1 MVTIML
7 NLHGYQETKLI
18 YTGTR
23 TLVYGAIQCSTGKP
37 AIVKVLRNP
46 HPSFNELV
54 HFRNQYV
61 ITHHLNSPYIVQ
73 PLALEPY
80 GNGYALVMPDLGA
93 IALGEYWQKS
103 SRSLTEFLHIAIQL
117 ADALHYLGQQRIIH
131 KDIKPAN
138 IIIHPETKQVKLVD
152 FSISTLLTK
161 EEQQQINPNVL
172 EGTLAYISPEQTGR
186 MNRGIDY
193 RTDFYSLGVTFYE
206 LLTGHLPFTSD
217 DPMELIH
224 CHIAKMPPLLGNRE
238 QGPAISRG
246 AEEIKNT
253 PTPYTLHP
261 TPCTLHPTSQVIA
274 NIVLKLMAKNAEDRY
289 QSALGLKHDLERC
302 RQELETTGKITSFQV
317 GEMDRSDRF
326 CIPEKLYG
334 RAREVQALLDAFE
347 RVANPPQAW
356 TGENEALPEIEV
368 MLVAGFSGI
377 GKTAVINEVHKPI
390 VKQRGYFIKGKF
402 DQFNRNIPFSAIVQ
416 AFRDLMEQLLAESDI
431 EIANWQQKI
440 RKALG
445 VQGRVIIDVI
455 PELERIISPQPP
467 VPELAGSA
475 AQNRFNLLFSN
486 FLRVLATKE
495 HPLVLFLDDLQWAD
509 SASLNLLKL
518 LMADSE
524 TGYLLILGAYRDNEV
539 FSTHPLML
547 TLNEIQQQGA
557 NINTLTLSPLTQADI
572 NHLVADALL
581 CDLDIAAPLSQL
593 IYQKT
598 QGNPFFTTHFLQGLY
613 KDGWIT
619 FNPDALYWQCNLSQ
633 VRQLALTDNVVEFMV
648 GRLRKLPE
656 VTQEVLKLAAC
667 IGNQFDLETLA
678 IACDRAISE
687 VAAHLWTAL
696 PEGFVVPQSETY
708 KLFQGGEAKHS
719 ESQSFM
725 SSDESIAGMLPPY
738 MAVKYRF
745 LHDRIQQA
753 AYSLI
758 PEPLKQSTHLKIGQK
773 LLDKFAEQDPENRI
787 FELVNQLNY
796 GQHLI
801 TDLQQ
806 RIHLAQLNF
815 TAGEKAKNSTAYQ
828 AAAIYLGVGMQ
839 LLGNNGWDC
848 DYILTRNLYTLATE
862 VAYLNGDFAEME
874 MLARFVLRH
883 GQTLLD
889 KITVYETLIVAH
901 IVQNQQL
908 LAVKTAL
915 SVLQQLG
922 ISLPEQPT
930 TADFTQGLESVNQK
944 LQGCPIEDLVN
955 LPLISDRNIAAGMRI
970 LASIFSAAYVTVPAL
985 VPLIAFK
992 IVNLSIQSGNAPDSA
1007 FGYSLHGLILCGVLG
1022 DIKSGYAYGKVAHS
1036 LLERGQAKGYQAK
1049 VREIFATFIQHWQE
1063 SLHATLPLLMQSYQ
1077 DGLEEGDLEFSG
1089 YSLSNYA
1096 YHSLWLGKNLK
1107 DLAQEIASHNEAL
1120 AKINQNVAQTHHKIH
1135 WQTLLNLLGE
1145 VENPQ
1150 ILVGQVYDA
1159 TAMQSWHEEKGDL
1172 TGLAF
1177 LSLCQMFL
1185 SYLFG
1190 DAPTAATHS
1199 TTVIQYLGAL
1209 IGSSCIGVFHF
1220 YDSLVQLANLDPQL
1234 TDPPKEIL
1242 DRVNA
1247 NQEKIAKWAEYAPM
1261 NYQHKFDLVAAEKY
1275 RLLGETLKAIEFYD
1289 RAIAGAKENRYLP
1302 EEALANEL
1310 AAKFYLAWG
1319 KEKVAAGYL
1328 TDAYYCYARWGAVA
1342 KTQQLEAKYPQLLM
1356 PILQKQRLE
1365 LNHGSLELITQ
1376 TILSSTKTQT
1386 SSSEIS
1392 DTLDFASLIQA
1403 AQALSRVIELNP
1415 LLAEIC
1421 RIILTN
1427 SGAEKV
1433 VLVIPDRGQ
1442 WQLRAIAQ
1450 ITSNGT
1456 VGTSTATEPLTPES
1470 PVPIRL
1476 IQYVKNT
1483 GKTVLI
1489 NEGKTQISGII
1500 EGYLLQYQPQSVFCL
1515 PLLSQGQLMAIL
1527 YLENSTTKGVF
1538 TLNRQAIIQFLCTQA
1553 AISLQNAQLYDR
1565 TQQALQELQQA
1576 QLQIVQSEKMSAL
1589 GNLVAGIAHEINN
1602 PTGFLEGNIKP
1613 AKNYLKDLFYLI
1625 DVCLTK
1631 CDTQDPDIKMALAE
1645 IDLDFVRDDFANLL
1659 ESMEVGIDRLKNIS
1673 KSLRIFSRKDR
1684 EEKTA
1689 FNLSD
1694 GIDST
1699 LLILQHRTKA
1709 NQDRPEIK
1717 IVKNYQIIP
1726 EIKCFSGQL
1735 NQVFM
1740 NILANAIDA
1749 FDEKNQGRT
1758 YAEIKAHP
1766 NQIEISLLPLPNDR
1780 VKIQIQD
1787 NAGGMTPET
1796 LNRIFEQGF
1805 TTKKVGKGTGLGM
1818 AIAHQ
1823 IITEKHGGTIECE
1836 STLGEGSTFTIAIP
1850 Q

>member
-1 MVTIML
+1 
-7 NLHGYQETKLI
+7 
-18 YTGTR
+18 
-23 TLVYGAIQCSTGKP
+23 
-37 AIVKVLRNP
+37 
-46 HPSFNELV
+46 
-54 HFRNQYV
+54 
-61 ITHHLNSPYIVQ
+61 
-73 PLALEPY
+73 
-80 GNGYALVMPDLGA
+80 
-93 IALGEYWQKS
+93 
-103 SRSLTEFLHIAIQL
+103 
-117 ADALHYLGQQRIIH
+117 
-131 KDIKPAN
+131 
-138 IIIHPETKQVKLVD
+138 
-152 FSISTLLTK
+152 
-161 EEQQQINPNVL
+161 
-172 EGTLAYISPEQTGR
+172 
-186 MNRGIDY
+186 
-193 RTDFYSLGVTFYE
+193 
-206 LLTGHLPFTSD
+206 
-217 DPMELIH
+217 
-224 CHIAKMPPLLGNRE
+224 
-238 QGPAISRG
+238 
-246 AEEIKNT
+246 
-253 PTPYTLHP
+253 
-261 TPCTLHPTSQVIA
+261 
-274 NIVLKLMAKNAEDRY
+274 
-289 QSALGLKHDLERC
+289 
-302 RQELETTGKITSFQV
+302 
-317 GEMDRSDRF
+317 
-326 CIPEKLYG
+326 
-334 RAREVQALLDAFE
+334 
-347 RVANPPQAW
+347 
-356 TGENEALPEIEV
+356 
-368 MLVAGFSGI
+368 
-377 GKTAVINEVHKPI
+377 
-390 VKQRGYFIKGKF
+390 
-402 DQFNRNIPFSAIVQ
+402 
-416 AFRDLMEQLLAESDI
+416 
-431 EIANWQQKI
+431 
-440 RKALG
+440 
-445 VQGRVIIDVI
+445 
-455 PELERIISPQPP
+455 
-467 VPELAGSA
+467 
-475 AQNRFNLLFSN
+475 
-486 FLRVLATKE
+486 
-495 HPLVLFLDDLQWAD
+495 
-509 SASLNLLKL
+509 
-518 LMADSE
+518 
-524 TGYLLILGAYRDNEV
+524 
-539 FSTHPLML
+539 
-547 TLNEIQQQGA
+547 
-557 NINTLTLSPLTQADI
+557 LTLSPLTQADI

-581 CDLDIAAPLSQL
+581 CDLEIAAPLSQL

-598 QGNPFFTTHFLQGLY
+598 QGNPFFTTQFLQGLY
-613 KDGWIT
+613 EDGWIT
-619 FNPDALYWQCNLSQ
+619 FNQNALYWQCDLSEL
-633 VRQLALTDNVVEFMV
+633 RQLALTDNVLEFMV

-656 VTQEVLKLAAC
+656 ETQEVLKLAAC

-678 IACDRAISE
+678 LACDRPESE
-687 VAAHLWTAL
+687 VADHLWTAL

-708 KLFQGGEAKHS
+708 KLFQAGDRYVGAKHS

-725 SSDESIAGMLPPY
+725 STDESIAGMLRPY
-738 MAVKYRF
+738 VAVKYRF

-758 PEPLKQSTHLKIGQK
+758 PENLKQSTHLKIGQK
-773 LLDKFAEQDPENRI
+773 LLDRFAEEDPEKRI

-806 RIHLAQLNF
+806 RLDLAQLNF

-839 LLGNNGWDC
+839 LLGKNAWDC
-848 DYILTRNLYTLATE
+848 DYILTRNIYTLATE

-874 MLARFVLRH
+874 MLARLVLRH
-883 GQTLLD
+883 GQTLVD
-889 KITVYETLIVAH
+889 KIPVYETLIVGH

-930 TADFTQGLESVNQK
+930 TADFTHGLEEVNQN
-944 LQGCPIEDLVN
+944 LQGCPIENLVN
-955 LPLISDRNIAAGMRI
+955 LPSIGDRNIAAGMRI

-992 IVNLSIQSGNAPDSA
+992 IVNLSIQYGNAPDSA

-1022 DIKSGYAYGKVAHS
+1022 DIKSGYAYGQVAQS

-1063 SLHATLPLLMQSYQ
+1063 SLQATLPLLMQSYKN
-1077 DGLEEGDLEFSG
+1077 GLEEGDLEFSG

-1096 YHSLWLGKNLK
+1096 YHSFWFGKNLK
-1107 DLAQEIASHNEAL
+1107 DLSQEIASHNEAL

-1159 TAMQSWHEEKGDL
+1159 TEMQSWHEEKGDL

-1190 DAPTAATHS
+1190 DAATAATHS
-1199 TTVIQYLGAL
+1199 ATVSQYLGAL

-1220 YDSLVQLANLDPQL
+1220 YDSLVQLANLDPEL
-1234 TDPPKEIL
+1234 TTIPEEIL
-1242 DRVNA
+1242 DLTNA

-1275 RLLGETLKAIEFYD
+1275 RLLGETLKAMEFYD
-1289 RAIAGAKENRYLP
+1289 RAIAGAKENRYLQ

-1342 KTQQLEAKYPQLLM
+1342 KTQQLEAKYPQLLT

-1365 LNHGSLELITQ
+1365 LNHASLELITQ
-1376 TILSSTKTQT
+1376 TILSSTKTQS

-1403 AQALSRVIELNP
+1403 AQALSSIIELNP
-1415 LLAEIC
+1415 LFAEIC

-1427 SGAEKV
+1427 AGAEKV
-1433 VLVIPDRGQ
+1433 VLVIPDRAQ

-1456 VGTSTATEPLTPES
+1456 VTTSTATEPLTPES

-1500 EGYLLQYQPQSVFCL
+1500 EGYLLQYQPQSIFCL

-1527 YLENSTTKGVF
+1527 YLEHSTTKGVF
-1538 TLNRQAIIQFLCTQA
+1538 TLNRQAIIQFICTQA

-1565 TQQALQELQQA
+1565 TQHALQELQQA

-1631 CDTQDPDIKMALAE
+1631 CDLQDPDVKMAIEE
-1645 IDLDFVRDDFANLL
+1645 IDLEFVRDDFLHLL
-1659 ESMEVGIDRLKNIS
+1659 DSMELGIDRLKNIS

-1689 FNLSD
+1689 FNLRE

-1709 NQDRPEIK
+1709 NQERPEIN

-1726 EIKCFSGQL
+1726 EVKCFPGQL

-1740 NILANAIDA
+1740 NILANAVDA
-1749 FDEKNQGRT
+1749 FDEKNQGQT

-1766 NQIEISLLPLPNDR
+1766 NQIAISLLPLANNR

-1787 NAGGMTPET
+1787 NAGGMKSET
-1796 LNRIFEQGF
+1796 LKHLFEQGF
-1805 TTKKVGKGTGLGM
+1805 TTKEIGKGTGLGM
-1818 AIAHQ
+1818 AISYQ
-1823 IITEKHGGTIECE
+1823 IITEKHGGTIECA
-1836 STLGEGSTFTIAIP
+1836 STLGEGSTFTITIP
-1850 Q
+1850 IGEESENPQ